1 MRKLLSLLLFIALVF
16 TCSSDSD
23 NNDNNEAVLGVD
35 NMSEYLEGKYFR
47 YSLGVTFGGE
57 AVSLYY
63 FEAEGVK
70 TKTWIC
76 GAFGEVC
83 NTGDNDGEGCHNIC
97 ETEYDLVIIDL
108 PEYMEYDNG
117 DRIQLIFTDVWG
129 NPIVDGELRFIKS
142 SGMSLLF
149 TPSSEDELNSLLNE
163 FPVDCGGNC

>member
-1 MRKLLSLLLFIALVF
+1 MKKLILLLLFIPLVI
-16 TCSSDSD
+16 TCSSDSDNND

-47 YSLGVTFGGE
+47 YSLALTFDGFEFGGDT
-57 AVSLYY
+57 VSLYY
-63 FEAEGVK
+63 FEDEGVK

-83 NTGDNDGEGCHNIC
+83 NSSANGGGEGCHNIC

-117 DRIQLIFTDVWG
+117 ERIQL
-129 NPIVDGELRFIKS
+129 VDGELRFIRI

-149 TPSSEDELNSLLNE
+149 TPSSEDELNNLLNE
-163 FPVDCGGNC
+163 FPADCGGSC